1 LEKGLGYFRPLATTK
16 EPVAYRLNQS
26 ATVFLAVLNRIVIR
40 VSQAL
45 RVRGGSKGLDP
56 AFQRPRRGGAP
67 RL

>member
-1 LEKGLGYFRPLATTK
+1 LEKGLGYKGFLTTTK
-16 EPVAYRLNQS
+16 KPVAYRLNQRT
-26 ATVFLAVLNRIVIR
+26 TVFLAVLNRIVIR